1 MMINDRTFT
10 QFATE
15 AKECIVNGRLHD
27 ALSLLASLT
36 NALGNNQLSEAR
48 ETINADYTRL
58 LQFMRQNGKD
68 ESRAYQHHRLIQKT
82 IGLLQD
88 VRRLHRLQ
96 RTSDIYSHTW
106 NRYPTPWDNGVS
118 EALTAVAKSHTLQD
132 DIFNLLWTSPQL
144 NSESKDVVANIL
156 ESNPSGDTPYYISA
170 LALALLEYFDP
181 EKLDLLLTYC
191 NAKDVQLRSRALV
204 GVCISSQLYSA
215 YIPFYPNLTKAFDS
229 LDLND
234 EIRIVQRD
242 FCMYQETERIHRRIQ
257 QDILPRLLNSQQQR
271 KKLGFEI
278 TEINLQDAAS
288 KVDKKTRKQIKES
301 IHEMMGMFMEGVDFN
316 IETFGSMKK
325 FPFFQEPCH
334 WFMQFKDQ
342 YENEATRE
350 SIRNLKLC
358 DSDKFSFCM
367 LVDALPNEQKEDL
380 KQHMIEGM
388 ANFSEVRRKEN
399 ATEEAYHN
407 VIQCLSRCLRRSPW
421 SADWPAV
428 FSPQTIFI
436 NNPILKR
443 KLTKDANYLY
453 KVGSSLLR
461 YKRYA
466 DARQHFLPLLKLIG
480 VSTELL
486 SDLATCEEH
495 EGNLQNATDYMVQ
508 ATQLEPENKTYLNR
522 LQSYF
527 AVLEQYEAQLDCLE
541 EMEQLFP
548 DDEDVLVDLGLCL
561 MQLERWKEAR
571 NKFLQLELNEKKVVP
586 SMRAVAWCALQ
597 MKDFEHAN
605 RYYHRLLEEMPRKVS
620 WEDYLNCGHTEWLL
634 GNTASALNLYYR
646 YVDKYLSSERGVKNA
661 LAPFDNDAKVLKK
674 LGVSQ
679 SDIYLLH
686 DIIARGRD
694 FKTNL

>member
-1 MMINDRTFT
+1 MINDRIFT
-10 QFATE
+10 QYATE
-15 AKECIVNGRLHD
+15 AKECIVKGRLHD

-48 ETINADYTRL
+48 ETINADYERL

-68 ESRAYQHHRLIQKT
+68 ESRAYQHRRLIQKT
-82 IGLLQD
+82 ICLLQD

-96 RTSDIYSHTW
+96 RQSDIYSRTW

-118 EALTAVAKSHTLQD
+118 EALAAVAKSNTVQD

-170 LALALLEYFDP
+170 LTLALLEYFDP

-191 NAKDVQLRSRALV
+191 NVEDAQLRSRALV

-215 YIPFYPNLTKAFDS
+215 YINFFPNLTKAFDS

-257 QDILPRLLNSQQQR
+257 QDILPRLLNSQEQR

-288 KVDKKTRKQIKES
+288 KVDKKTRKQINES

-367 LVDALPNEQKEDL
+367 LVDALPNEQKEEV
-380 KQHMIEGM
+380 KRHMIEGM
-388 ANFSEVRRKEN
+388 ANFSEARRKEN

-436 NNPILKR
+436 NNPLLKK
-443 KLTKDANYLY
+443 KLTKDAIYLY
-453 KVGSSLLR
+453 KVGASLLR
-461 YKRYA
+461 YRRYA
-466 DARQHFLPLLKLIG
+466 DAKQHFLLLRRLIG
-480 VSTELL
+480 PSTELL
-486 SDLATCEEH
+486 SDIATCEEN
-495 EGNLQNATDYMVQ
+495 EGNLQNATDYIVE
-508 ATQLEPENKTYLNR
+508 AIELEPENKTLYNR
-522 LQSYF
+522 LQSYL
-527 AVLEQYEAQLDCLE
+527 AVLEQYVAQLDCLE
-541 EMEQLFP
+541 EMEKRFP
-548 DDEDVLVDLGLCL
+548 DDEDVLVDMGLCL
-561 MQLERWKEAR
+561 MQMERWKEAK

-586 SMRAVAWCALQ
+586 SIRAVAWCALQ
-597 MKDFEHAN
+597 MKDFELAN
-605 RYYHRLLEEMPRKVS
+605 RYYHRLLEEMPHKVN

-634 GNTASALNLYYR
+634 GNVANALDLYYR
-646 YVDKYLSSERGVKNA
+646 YVDKYLSSEHDVKNA
-661 LAPFDNDAKVLKK
+661 LTPFDNDARVLKK